1 MWIAIIVLAL
11 LNVAQWGILSERM
24 ENIEM
29 MNTYT
34 IREMWRIVNAD
45 SEKLRDL
52 RQDLHD

>member
-1 MWIAIIVLAL
+1 MWIAIIVLAGI
-11 LNVAQWGILSERM
+11 NVVQWVILSERM

-45 SEKLRDL
+45 SEILRDL